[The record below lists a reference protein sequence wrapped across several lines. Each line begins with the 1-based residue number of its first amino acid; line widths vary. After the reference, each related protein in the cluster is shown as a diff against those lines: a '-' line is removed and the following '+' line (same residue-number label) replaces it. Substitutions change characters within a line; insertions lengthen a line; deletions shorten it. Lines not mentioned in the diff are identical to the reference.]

1 MKIEFSDEQLAM
13 LKELLDEA
21 AEASYQDMFE
31 CKKIAVDAEE
41 EFVKKEYN
49 ALADAEEERFGRIKA
64 LVEYV
69 RKYEDLMRN
78 A

>member
-1 MKIEFSDEQLAM
+1 MKIEFSDAQLAL

-31 CKKIAVDAEE
+31 CKKIAVDADED
-41 EFVKKEYN
+41 FVRREYN
-49 ALADAEEERFGRIKA
+49 ALADAEEERFGQIKA
-64 LVEYV
+64 LGEYV
-69 RKYEDLMRN
+69 RKYEDLMRD

>member
-1 MKIEFSDEQLAM
+1 MKIEFSDTQLEL

-21 AEASYQDMFE
+21 AEASYQDMFA

-41 EFVKKEYN
+41 PFVKKEYD
-49 ALADAEEERFGRIKA
+49 ALADAEEKRFGAIKA
-64 LVEYV
+64 LGEYV
-69 RKYEDLMRN
+69 RKYEDLMRD

>member
-1 MKIEFSDEQLAM
+1 MKIEFSDTQMEL

-41 EFVKKEYN
+41 EFVKREYN
-49 ALADAEEERFGRIKA
+49 ALADAEEERFGKIKA
-64 LVEYV
+64 LGDYV
-69 RKYEDLMRN
+69 RKYEDLMRD